1 MCLAKAKPQ
10 LIIKKSL
17 KMRRRLTARINLNKF
32 WTDLEEVYNSRTG
45 GATPTSTK
53 LIMLPELQDTDIE
66 EQNRI
71 NEELEKR
78 SNKS

>member
-10 LIIKKSL
+10 LIMKKSL

-45 GATPTSTK
+45 GATSTK